1 MKISKISF
9 KNIHSLRGEHH
20 IDFLSGPL
28 AESGLF
34 AITGPTGSG
43 KSTLLDVITLALYNK
58 VPRIGAI
65 SKSVIDGE
73 GGIMTRNAQDCYA
86 EVEYI
91 VKGKIY
97 RSHWSIERNRN
108 DNLNDRKQEI
118 IDVVTG
124 VIIES
129 GKASVPAKN
138 EELIGLS
145 YDQFVKAMVLS
156 QGQFSKLLKAKRD
169 ERNKLLEDIT
179 GAKDY
184 RAIGAAVFKKFKT
197 ALEACKE
204 QEIRLGEIE
213 LISEEEKKALGHQ
226 EQMLSK
232 GKESQKKAIEVLK
245 VEIEHRNGIFKQE
258 TILAAN
264 EKLQKEL
271 TLALESFKKEEH
283 LLENHIKYVGHNALI
298 SNFEQ
303 KDKALLETATELN
316 RQKITEETVLKDK
329 ADLLKMA
336 SSIFGETVA
345 AEQYVDH
352 LTQLRQQ
359 VNTLKEE
366 ENLAV
371 AQAKLH
377 ERQIK
382 TILLDVNSG
391 TVRIPFN
398 EDPIQF
404 NKTIHPVE
412 EKIQQFLKS
421 AQIGNDEE
429 LAEKE
434 ARFKKKLLLVSDLKI
449 AFTHYISELKN
460 KSLKE
465 AELKRSKELVETYQ
479 AQLKKLEE
487 ELKPLE
493 LEVEKLVKSEETRKQ
508 HQSLEAHRSALVEGE
523 ACPLCGALEHPFATH
538 KPHFDFQAEIL
549 KSKQDLLVSKREL
562 KISTQANLKNEQE
575 KSTVLNKAII
585 EQTEAIDPRFKDIGT
600 LCSALKVEFV
610 QNDDAIVA
618 LEKTVSSQLQLVEQV
633 KKAFGLRKLL
643 ENLKQTTAQWITSS
657 DLKVKKEAV
666 RKKLYAAEDIDIK
679 VQSLLSRWTQTLEK
693 IRHTSLLISELTTK
707 VKSISEERVLFENQL
722 QRILEAERID
732 SIPQLKAFILSEGK
746 AEEIR
751 QKKHRFQLQ
760 QERLKTEKESAQKEI
775 DTFKTVVK
783 TTEPIAELQAEY
795 HKLEEEFS
803 SLNEKIGAIKTQ
815 LETDKKAKEKQR
827 LLASK
832 LKDLKKEEALWKTM
846 NGLIGDANGKRFSN
860 FVQDLTLEQLIG
872 YTNLRLQDLSDR
884 YRVDIPTAD
893 EADKNDSLKVFDS
906 HQGDA
911 RRSINTLSGG
921 ETFMVSLAMAFAL
934 SDLAAKNVKIESIF
948 IDEGFG
954 TLDPDTLN
962 QAITILEKMQNE
974 GDKSIGVISHVE
986 ALKERISTQI
996 RLEKTGAGYSTVEIV
1011 SG

>member
-1 MKISKISF
+1 MKISNISF
-9 KNIHSLRGEHH
+9 KNIHSLRGVHH

-58 VPRIGAI
+58 VPRIGSI
-65 SKSVIDGE
+65 SKSVIEGE

-91 VKGKIY
+91 VNGKIY

-108 DNLNDRKQEI
+108 GNLNDRKQEI
-118 IDVVTG
+118 IDVLTG

-129 GKASVPAKN
+129 GKSSVPSKN

-184 RAIGAAVFKKFKT
+184 RAIGVAVFKKFKT

-204 QEIRLGEIE
+204 QEIRLDEIE
-213 LISEEEKKALGHQ
+213 LIPKSERKDLSFQEKTLAK
-226 EQMLSK
+226 E
-232 GKESQKKAIEVLK
+232 KESQKTALEVLK
-245 VEIEHRNGIFKQE
+245 VEIEHRNAIFKQE
-258 TILAAN
+258 TILTAN
-264 EKLQKEL
+264 KKLQNEL
-271 TLALESFKKEEH
+271 TIALEGFKKEEC
-283 LLENHIKYVGHNALI
+283 LLEDHTKFVVHNTLIANFDQKNKALI
-298 SNFEQ
+298 ESTSEF
-303 KDKALLETATELN
+303 N
-316 RQKITEETVLKDK
+316 RQKLTKEKVLKDK
-329 ADLLKMA
+329 AALLEMA
-336 SSIFGETVA
+336 SSILGKKVA
-345 AEQYVDH
+345 AEEYVDH
-352 LTQLRQQ
+352 LTQLRWE

-377 ERQIK
+377 EKQIK
-382 TILLDVNSG
+382 AILLEVNSD
-391 TVRIPFN
+391 TVRIPFKEN
-398 EDPIQF
+398 PIDF
-404 NKTIHPVE
+404 SKTISPVE
-412 EKIQQFLKS
+412 AKIQQFLKS
-421 AQIGNDEE
+421 AQINNEE
-429 LAEKE
+429 AFAKKE
-434 ARFKKKLLLVSDLKI
+434 AISKEKLRLVSDLKV
-449 AFTHYISELKN
+449 AFTHYTAEKKN
-460 KSLKE
+460 RSSKE
-465 AELKRSKELVETYQ
+465 AELKSTNEQLEEYQ
-479 AQLKKLEE
+479 VQLKKIEK

-493 LEVEKLVKSEETRKQ
+493 LEVEKLIKAEEIRKQ
-508 HQSLEAHRSALVEGE
+508 HQSLEAHRSALIEGK
-523 ACPLCGALEHPFATH
+523 ACPLCGSLEHPFATH
-538 KPHFDFQAEIL
+538 KPHFDFQAETL
-549 KSKQDLLVSKREL
+549 KSKQELLVAKREL
-562 KISTQANLKNEQE
+562 KISTQANLKNEQGKSVVLDKILKELSKALHPKLKEIE
-575 KSTVLNKAII
+575 K
-585 EQTEAIDPRFKDIGT
+585 
-600 LCSALKVEFV
+600 LCSRLKIEFI
-610 QNDDAIVA
+610 QDSYAIVA
-618 LEKTVSSQLQLVEQV
+618 LEKTVGSELQLVEQV

-643 ENLKQTTAQWITSS
+643 VNLKLTTEQWIISA

-666 RKKLYAAEDIDIK
+666 RKTLYAADDIDIK
-679 VQSLLSRWTQTLEK
+679 VQSLLSKWTQTLEK
-693 IRHTSLLISELTTK
+693 IKHANELISELNIK
-707 VKSISEERVLFENQL
+707 VKTISEEKVLFENQL
-722 QRILEAERID
+722 QRILETEHID
-732 SIPQLKAFILSEGK
+732 SVAQLKTFILSEGK

-751 QKKHRFQLQ
+751 QKKQRFQLQ
-760 QERLKTEKESAQKEI
+760 QERLKTEKETAHKEI
-775 DTFKTVVK
+775 HTFEKIVK
-783 TTEPIAELQAEY
+783 TAEPIPELQSKY
-795 HKLEEEFS
+795 QKLGEDIET
-803 SLNEKIGAIKTQ
+803 LNEKILTIKAR
-815 LETDKKAKEKQR
+815 LDTDKKTKEKQSV
-827 LLASK
+827 LQTK
-832 LKDLKKEEALWKTM
+832 LKDLKREEALWKTM

-996 RLEKTGAGYSTVEIV
+996 RLEKTGAGYSTIEIV
-1011 SG
+1011 